1 MDVMTTAYKPGSGSG
16 FASDPEAAHIARCI
30 RNLKSR
36 GLPLENWECVE
47 VVDVREDEP
56 DAPLETCQLCGCSR
70 VRYLHIMSHGDTD
83 QRLAVGCICAGVMEG
98 DILGAKDRERQFRN
112 RKARQ
117 RKFIAKPWESG
128 IFDGLLIHK
137 KKVVVMSRTDP
148 VENHSNRSPDDGN
161 GQQPGYTVYVDDQ
174 CVSEYKGRPI
184 RDELTA
190 KYAAFELMDPDEE
203 ESCLTSGTPGKWL
216 RTSATV

>member
-1 MDVMTTAYKPGSGSG
+1 MDVMGTAYGPGFGSG

-30 RNLKSR
+30 RTLMSR

-56 DAPLETCQLCGCSR
+56 DAPLATCQLCGCSR
-70 VRYLHIMSHGDTD
+70 VRYLHIMSHSDTD
-83 QRLAVGCICAGVMEG
+83 QNLAVGCICAGVMEG

-112 RKARQ
+112 RKAR
-117 RKFIAKPWESG
+117 RKNFIAKPWETG
-128 IFDGLLIHK
+128 IFDGLLIYK
-137 KKVVVMSRTDP
+137 KKVVAMSRADP
-148 VENHSNRSPDDGN
+148 VESQSDSIPDDGFES
-161 GQQPGYTVYVDDQ
+161 QPSYTVYVDDQ

-184 RDELTA
+184 LDELTA

-203 ESCLTSGTPGKWL
+203 ESCLT
-216 RTSATV
+216 